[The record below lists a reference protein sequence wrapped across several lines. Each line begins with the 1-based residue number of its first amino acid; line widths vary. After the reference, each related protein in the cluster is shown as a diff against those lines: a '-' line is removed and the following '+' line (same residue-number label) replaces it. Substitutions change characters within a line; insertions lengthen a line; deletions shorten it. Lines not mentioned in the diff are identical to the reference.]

1 MELTGKTVCRGIA
14 IGKIK
19 MYSKNEN
26 QILRNKIADTEAE
39 IRRYEDAK
47 EKALK
52 ELEALFEKAVIEVGE
67 DNAEIF
73 NVHAMMLD
81 DEDYNDSVVNIITGQ
96 QVCAEYAVATTGDNF
111 SEMFAG
117 MDDEYFKAR
126 SVDVKDISER
136 LIRVMNGGQ
145 ESNILG
151 EEPVILMAEDIA
163 PSETVQ
169 MDKTKLLSF
178 VTRLGSANSHTA
190 ILARTMGIPALVGV
204 DIDQKYEGKLA
215 IVDGYEGKFIV
226 DPDREVLTAYTEKKQ
241 QDDEKKKLL
250 QQLRG
255 KENVT
260 KSGKKINLYANI
272 GSYGDL
278 AAVIENDAGGI
289 GLFRSEFL
297 YLENSDFP
305 TEEEQ
310 FAVYRKVVETMGG
323 KKVIIRTLD
332 IGADKQCNYFHMEH
346 EENPALGCRAIRI
359 CLTRPEIFKT
369 QLRALYRASVYGN
382 LSIMF
387 PMIIS
392 VKEVRKIKE
401 IIEEVKA
408 ELREEGLPFKEDVEL
423 GIMIETPASVMM
435 SRELAKEVDFFSVGT
450 NDLTQYTLAID
461 RQNLALDEFY
471 DPHHPAVLAMIK
483 MAADNAHA
491 EGKWIGICGELG
503 ADLELTEEFLKMGL
517 DELSVSPAM
526 VLPLRKKI
534 RECE

>member
-1 MELTGKTVCRGIA
+1 MTPKLLFFDIDGTLLDYTGKMPASAKEALRQARLTGHRLVICSGRSGHQLSDWMFTDFDGIINCTGA
-14 IGKIK
+14 RVIFKQNVI
-19 MYSKNEN
+19 YEHFVPWE
-26 QILRNKIADTEAE
+26 DV
-39 IRRYEDAK
+39 RRAREV
-47 EKALK
+47 
-52 ELEALFEKAVIEVGE
+52 LEAANGVL
-67 DNAEIF
+67 
-73 NVHAMMLD
+73 
-81 DEDYNDSVVNIITGQ
+81 
-96 QVCAEYAVATTGDNF
+96 VAQTEECTIL
-111 SEMFAG
+111 S
-117 MDDEYFKAR
+117 
-126 SVDVKDISER
+126 
-136 LIRVMNGGQ
+136 Q
-145 ESNILG
+145 ESGILG

-332 IGADKQCNYFHMEH
+332 IGADKQIDYFGLEK
-346 EENPALGCRAIRI
+346 EENPALLRLIRMV
-359 CLTRPEIFKT
+359 TEN
-369 QLRALYRASVYGN
+369 GH
-382 LSIMF
+382 
-387 PMIIS
+387 
-392 VKEVRKIKE
+392 KE
-401 IIEEVKA
+401 
-408 ELREEGLPFKEDVEL
+408 
-423 GIMIETPASVMM
+423 GIWT
-435 SRELAKEVDFFSVGT
+435 
-450 NDLTQYTLAID
+450 
-461 RQNLALDEFY
+461 
-471 DPHHPAVLAMIK
+471 
-483 MAADNAHA
+483 
-491 EGKWIGICGELG
+491 GICGELG
-503 ADLELTEEFLKMGL
+503 ADTSLTADFIHAGV
-517 DELSVSPAM
+517 DELSVSPGA
-526 VLPLRKKI
+526 VLSVRRAI
-534 RECE
+534 RETE